1 MIPMTG
7 SIAALICGR
16 KNSQPVL
23 SKEDMEEAARK
34 AIRKEI
40 DHQKTLEAKAW
51 VKKARAERQRA
62 ETQMFW
68 EWFNQEKK
76 EENEDD

>member
-1 MIPMTG
+1 MITG
-7 SIAALICGR
+7 AIAALICGKR
-16 KNSQPVL
+16 SNSQPAL
-23 SKEDMEEAARK
+23 SKEDIEEATRK

-51 VKKARAERQRA
+51 VKKVKEERIR
-62 ETQMFW
+62 EENKMFC

-76 EENEDD
+76 EVK